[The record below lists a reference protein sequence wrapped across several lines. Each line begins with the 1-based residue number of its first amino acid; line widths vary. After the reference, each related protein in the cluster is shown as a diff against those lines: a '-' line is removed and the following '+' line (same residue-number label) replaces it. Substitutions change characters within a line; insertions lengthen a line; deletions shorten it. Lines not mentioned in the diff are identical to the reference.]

1 VAVIGAKM
9 TTDDDRAKRTIY
21 NIEEKLKKFQ
31 ELTKKGGGSA
41 GQISALQKQQIAQ
54 SATQMGK
61 LIEQLEAVSPGFL
74 EVIKGRIP
82 DYKK

>member
-1 VAVIGAKM
+1 VAAIGVKM
-9 TTDDDRAKRTIY
+9 TSNDDRAKRTIY

-31 ELTKKGGGSA
+31 ELSKKGGGGTSA
-41 GQISALQKQQIAQ
+41 ISPLQKQQIAQ

-61 LIEQLEAVSPGFL
+61 LLEQLETVSPGFL
-74 EVIKGRIP
+74 EVIKGRLP